1 MMRKIIDCYNQDD
14 LENFLILFR
23 EKFSKLMQTRE
34 DYKNKSVS
42 MHNMTMKDIDKIF
55 LQMMKDTKKRKK
67 YINALLLENEEIK
80 SLIACY
86 CLRYGIYRIKSR
98 KILRKINKT
107 TKNPLLEFST
117 EMALKQY
124 NLFYRGKFEEED

>member
-1 MMRKIIDCYNQDD
+1 MKQRIIECYDQDD
-14 LENFLILFR
+14 LEKFLILFR
-23 EKFSKLMQTRE
+23 EKFSKLMRTRD

-42 MHNMTMKDIDKIF
+42 VHNMTMKELSKIF
-55 LQMMKDTKKRKK
+55 LYMMKDVKKRKK
-67 YINALLLENEEIK
+67 YINALSLENEDIK

-86 CLRYGIYRIKSR
+86 CLRCGIYRIKSR
-98 KILRKINKT
+98 RILRKINKT

-117 EMALKQY
+117 EMSLKQY

>member
-1 MMRKIIDCYNQDD
+1 MKQRIIECYDQDD
-14 LENFLILFR
+14 LEKFLILFR
-23 EKFSKLMQTRE
+23 EKFSKLMRTRD

-42 MHNMTMKDIDKIF
+42 VHNMTMKELSKIF
-55 LQMMKDTKKRKK
+55 LYMMKDVKKRKK
-67 YINALLLENEEIK
+67 YINALSLENEDIK

-98 KILRKINKT
+98 RILRKINKT

-117 EMALKQY
+117 EMSLKQY